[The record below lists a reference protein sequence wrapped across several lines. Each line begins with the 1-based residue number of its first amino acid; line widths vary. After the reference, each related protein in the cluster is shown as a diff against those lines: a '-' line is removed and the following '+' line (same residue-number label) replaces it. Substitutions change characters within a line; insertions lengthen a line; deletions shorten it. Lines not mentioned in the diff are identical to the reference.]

1 MSYINRNL
9 LSNEDVMF
17 RGHLSRV
24 IFISPSLIVLV
35 GLVVLALDG
44 DIASIG
50 LILLAAGL
58 AGFLS
63 AFVRYQTSE
72 FAVTNKRV
80 IMKVGL
86 IRRTSVEIVLNKIE
100 SIKVDQGITG
110 RIFDYGSIAIVG
122 TGGTHDPYELSCH

>member
-24 IFISPSLIVLV
+24 IFISPSLLVLV

-44 DIASIG
+44 DIESIG
-50 LILLAAGL
+50 VILLAAGL

>member
-72 FAVTNKRV
+72 FAVTTR
-80 IMKVGL
+80 
-86 IRRTSVEIVLNKIE
+86 
-100 SIKVDQGITG
+100 
-110 RIFDYGSIAIVG
+110 GS
-122 TGGTHDPYELSCH
+122 S